1 VPIFIPQLWPHSY
14 YNARYGMGMLP
25 ALSVYGALA
34 GERLELW
41 LKGSWQ
47 GLARLGGRL
56 WQPTA
61 MVLCVLNCVFM
72 MYSIPAVLKEGM
84 VNATTRMALE
94 REIATELE
102 TMPANV
108 PVMMA
113 LSAHV
118 GAVQT
123 AGRTLQSMVSENDS
137 QSFDAALADP
147 AHHAAFVIAI
157 QGDPVAKAVM
167 VHPEGLTELEVLCTT
182 GQPCAKV
189 YQSEVW
195 KP

>member
-1 VPIFIPQLWPHSY
+1 
-14 YNARYGMGMLP
+14 MLP

-34 GERLELW
+34 AERSELW
-41 LKGSWQ
+41 FKGKSQ
-47 GLARLGGRL
+47 GWARLGGRL

-72 MYSIPAVLKEGM
+72 MCSIPAVLKEGM
-84 VNATTRMALE
+84 VNATTRMAFE

-157 QGDPVAKAVM
+157 AGDPVAKAVEA
-167 VHPEGLTELEVLCTT
+167 HPEGLTELEVLCTS

-189 YQSEVW
+189 YQSQVW